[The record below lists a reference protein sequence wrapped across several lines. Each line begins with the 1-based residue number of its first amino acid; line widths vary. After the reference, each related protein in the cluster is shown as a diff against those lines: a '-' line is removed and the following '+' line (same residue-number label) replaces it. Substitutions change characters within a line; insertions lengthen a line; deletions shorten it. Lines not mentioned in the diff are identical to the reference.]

1 MDNIPK
7 NLYKFEDS
15 PVDSSSTS
23 PTSSSN
29 GMNIPIDVLKDLGGV
44 PLPKDG
50 EMGKWFVVIAVI
62 VVVAALWFVGS
73 WINGE
78 MKFKNDQIQSCSENF
93 QSLNVKYI
101 LKEQELLQMKNP
113 QDKNTNHI
121 NNDDNLPV
129 VSQ

>member
-1 MDNIPK
+1 M
-7 NLYKFEDS
+7 
-15 PVDSSSTS
+15 
-23 PTSSSN
+23 
-29 GMNIPIDVLKDLGGV
+29 

-62 VVVAALWFVGS
+62 VLVAALWFVGS

-78 MKFKNDQIQSCSENF
+78 MKFKNDQIRSCSENF

-113 QDKNTNHI
+113 QDKNINHI
-121 NNDDNLPV
+121 NNDDNIPV